1 MTSEE
6 NDVEHW
12 VLKFAV
18 LGDAG
23 VGKTSLI
30 NQFVDQ
36 TFQEDYRATIG
47 ANIVKKMVDLPE
59 LKSKV
64 NLVFW
69 DIAGQDKYASQRST
83 YYEGCSGALLVY
95 DITRFSS
102 FDNISTKWFR
112 DYDEHVTEDQ
122 QFILIGN
129 KNDLVDQR
137 SVERSKGQ
145 DLGNRLNAIEFIETS
160 AKTGDNVNK
169 AFIGL
174 TKHIIRTRMEM

>member
-1 MTSEE
+1 MSSEE
-6 NDVEHW
+6 EEDVDHW
-12 VLKFAV
+12 VLKLAV

-36 TFQEDYRATIG
+36 TFKEDYRATIG
-47 ANIVKKMVDLPE
+47 ANIVKKMIDLPE
-59 LKSKV
+59 LNSKV

-69 DIAGQDKYASQRST
+69 DIAGQDKYQRSRAT

-102 FDNISTKWFR
+102 YENIQLKWFN
-112 DYDEHVTEDQ
+112 DFEEHVSGGQ
-122 QFILIGN
+122 HYIVIGN

-137 SVERSKGQ
+137 GVEPERGAK
-145 DLGNRLNAIEFIETS
+145 LANRLNAIKFIETS
-160 AKTGDNVNK
+160 AKTGHNVKK
-169 AFIGL
+169 AFLDL
-174 TKHIIRTRMEM
+174 TKKIIQTRI